1 MKNLN
6 LVLTGISSVLS
17 ILLTVSFGAMGNI
30 EASGGWGMAAVWS
43 MNSFAHQLQDK

>member
-6 LVLTGISSVLS
+6 LVLIGISSVMS
-17 ILLTVSFGAMGNI
+17 ISLAISFGVTGNS

-43 MNSFAHQLQDK
+43 MNSFVYQLRDK